1 MVGETKIGRRR
12 RKREEVE
19 EEKKVL
25 VKDEVAYKK
34 RGTTRKG

>member
-1 MVGETKIGRRR
+1 MEGETKIGRRR

-34 RGTTRKG
+34 RGTMRKG